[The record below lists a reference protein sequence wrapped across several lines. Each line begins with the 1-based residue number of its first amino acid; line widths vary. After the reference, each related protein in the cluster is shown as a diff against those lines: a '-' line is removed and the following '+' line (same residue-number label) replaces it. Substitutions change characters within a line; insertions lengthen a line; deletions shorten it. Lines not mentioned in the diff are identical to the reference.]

1 MVKGILIEE
10 QFDSTNEN
18 GQLALFS
25 SHFRKEAIIMKEITT
40 EKLRRFNLIMGG
52 LHLIQGIAMLFLA
65 TNVIQKIGEFSPEI
79 SQFYLAFNPETRSLE
94 TASRVLF
101 ELPFGV
107 MVASFLFISAF
118 AHALVSIPKK
128 LNEIYNAD
136 LAKGINK
143 FRWFEYALSSSIMIV
158 LIATLFGIY
167 DIASLILIFIVNATM
182 NLFGLVMEQLNV
194 GRSKDNIEWGPFIW
208 GSIAGV
214 APWIAILL
222 YMFGTGNF
230 GEVPWFVWAIVGTYF
245 VAFNTFPINM
255 ILQYKKVGKWA
266 DYLYGE
272 RVYIVLSLVAKSI
285 IAWLVLFGAM
295 QP

>member
-1 MVKGILIEE
+1 MM
-10 QFDSTNEN
+10 
-18 GQLALFS
+18 
-25 SHFRKEAIIMKEITT
+25 MKEITT
-40 EKLRRFNLIMGG
+40 GKLRRFNLIMGG
-52 LHLIQGIAMLFLA
+52 LHLVQGIAMLFLA

-107 MVASFLFISAF
+107 MVASFLFISAI
-118 AHALVSIPKK
+118 AHALISIPKN
-128 LNEIYNAD
+128 LNAIYNAD

-182 NLFGLVMEQLNV
+182 NLFGLVMEQLNE
-194 GRSKDNIEWGPFIW
+194 GHSKDNIQWGPFIW
-208 GSIAGV
+208 GSIAGI

-255 ILQYKKVGKWA
+255 ILQYKKVGKWT

-285 IAWLVLFGAM
+285 LAWLVLFGAM

>member
-107 MVASFLFISAF
+107 MVASFLFISAI

-136 LAKGINK
+136 LVKGINK

-266 DYLYGE
+266 DHLYGE

-285 IAWLVLFGAM
+285 LAWLVLFGAM

>member
-107 MVASFLFISAF
+107 MVASFLFISAI

-136 LAKGINK
+136 LVKGINK

-182 NLFGLVMEQLNV
+182 NFFGLVMEQLNV

>member
-107 MVASFLFISAF
+107 MVASFLFISAI

-136 LAKGINK
+136 LVKGINK

-255 ILQYKKVGKWA
+255 ILQYKKVGKWE

>member
-52 LHLIQGIAMLFLA
+52 LHLIQGITMLFLA

-107 MVASFLFISAF
+107 MVASFLFISAI

-272 RVYIVLSLVAKSI
+272 RVYIVLSLIAKSI
-285 IAWLVLFGAM
+285 LAWLVLFGAM